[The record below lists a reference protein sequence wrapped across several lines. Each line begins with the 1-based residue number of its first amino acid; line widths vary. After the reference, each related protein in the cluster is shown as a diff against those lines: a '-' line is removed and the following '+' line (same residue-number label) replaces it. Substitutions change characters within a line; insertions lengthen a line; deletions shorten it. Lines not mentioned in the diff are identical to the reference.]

1 MGVEF
6 LKPEKPF
13 LLIFTDTLGADNI
26 EWFDDEKDFKD
37 RIREIK
43 MKSYV
48 NIDAIEIGS
57 CRDINV
63 DEI

>member
-1 MGVEF
+1 MGTEF

-13 LLIFTDTLGADNI
+13 LLIFTDTLRTNNI
-26 EWFDDEKDFKD
+26 EWFDDEEEFKD

-43 MKSYV
+43 MKSYTD
-48 NIDAIEIGS
+48 IEAIEIGS
-57 CRDINV
+57 CIDINV